1 MYVKHLTSLWLLW
14 PGQILISFAAVRIP
28 SIYIKHIKFSGVT
41 LNLYC
46 RTW

>member
-14 PGQILISFAAVRIP
+14 LGQILISFAATQIQ

-41 LNLYC
+41 LNLYY